1 MWTNEFVPASV
12 ISPKAVFITCLLVQ
26 QYCDNPSW
34 KNGQKKKKNTTWVEA
49 CLQNTNDKF
58 AIFQTPDDHKCV
70 RSEET
75 SIFTC
80 VFKHFVG
87 DNNSDQSAFITVVIC
102 IKTYFNISGNSFR
115 HFSQLSIYDISEK
128 KKIRKLI
135 HRERRTL
142 PNKPFIVG
150 YDATEFVTWYKM
162 AAIMTA
168 TFGTHFKTKS
178 RLYFGSNRLGIWS

>member
-1 MWTNEFVPASV
+1 MTSLFFKHQLIMNVSAQKKLQYLPASLNTLWV
-12 ISPKAVFITCLLVQ
+12 IIILTNRLSLLLLFV
-26 QYCDNPSW
+26 S
-34 KNGQKKKKNTTWVEA
+34 KLISISVEIPFGTF
-49 CLQNTNDKF
+49 LNLVSM
-58 AIFQTPDDHKCV
+58 IFQ
-70 RSEET
+70 R
-75 SIFTC
+75 
-80 VFKHFVG
+80 
-87 DNNSDQSAFITVVIC
+87 
-102 IKTYFNISGNSFR
+102 
-115 HFSQLSIYDISEK
+115 K